1 MSRFRLFCL
10 KNVMFAANSAATA
23 VGAGLLYIIY
33 EYVLR
38 NHQTDQ
44 YVEFH
49 LRTSNYL
56 GAIFALCFAIIIGYE
71 WPIRRYFDKIGSHA
85 SIPVNLQTIVE
96 KRLLNEPFFII
107 GIDLAAW
114 ITAGVTFAIF
124 ERGFGLSWQEIGMNR
139 FDALLTGLVST
150 TLAFFLLER
159 ILQIYLV
166 PHVFPRGNLYHVKG
180 TRRINLA
187 VRLTAVFVA
196 IGLIPLLAILASLYR
211 VSHSNRPPAESFAM
225 FTSGLWT
232 IVPLVM
238 LVGAGLV
245 LILSLNLKKS
255 LDAMVFVLKQVAR
268 GKLGLRVNVTSNDE
282 IGYVGDVIND
292 MTEGL
297 MERDRMR
304 QSLDLAMEVQQ
315 NLLPRGNLKIDGF
328 DIAGKS
334 IYCDET
340 GGDYYDF
347 IIPDE
352 TKDRNIGVA
361 IGDVSGHGIPAALL
375 MATVRSSLRQRL
387 SLPGSIDRVITG
399 VNRQLVRDV
408 EDTGQFMTLFYLNID
423 VANHQLKWV
432 RAGHE
437 PGIFYDPG
445 SDTFEEL
452 KGSGVALGVSEQWPY
467 EMNARIGPAPGQ
479 IIVLSTDGVWEAH
492 NANGEIFGKERF
504 AEVIRQHAAKDA
516 EAIIEAV
523 IAAVNQFQDESGAE
537 DDITLIVIKK
547 EGG

>member
-1 MSRFRLFCL
+1 
-10 KNVMFAANSAATA
+10 MFAANLAATA
-23 VGAGLLYIIY
+23 VGAGLLYVIY
-33 EYVLR
+33 EFVLR
-38 NHQTDQ
+38 DHRTDQ

-49 LRTSNYL
+49 IRISNYL
-56 GAIFALCFAIIIGYE
+56 GAIFTLFFALIIVYE
-71 WPIRRYFDKIGSHA
+71 WPIRRYLGKMGSNS
-85 SIPVNLQTIVE
+85 SIPASLQTNVE
-96 KRLLNEPFFII
+96 KRLLNEPYLII

-114 ITAGVTFAIF
+114 ITAGVTFALF
-124 ERGFGLSWQEIGMNR
+124 ERDFGLSWQEIGMNR

-159 ILQIYLV
+159 VLQFYLV
-166 PHVFPRGNLYHVKG
+166 PYVFPKGRLYNVRG

-187 VRLTAVFVA
+187 VRFYAVFVA
-196 IGLIPLLAILASLYR
+196 ISLIPLLAILGSLYR
-211 VSHSNRPPAESFAM
+211 VTFSRRPPVESFEM
-225 FTSGLWT
+225 FSSGLWT
-232 IVPLVM
+232 IIPIVL

-245 LILSLNLKKS
+245 LIISFNLKKS
-255 LDAMVFVLKQVAR
+255 LDAMVLVLKQVAD
-268 GKLGLRVNVTSNDE
+268 GNLGLRVNVTSNDE

-292 MTEGL
+292 MTAGL
-297 MERDRMR
+297 RERDRLR

-315 NLLPRGNLKIDGF
+315 SLLPKGNLKVSGF

-347 IIPDE
+347 IIAE
-352 TKDRNIGVA
+352 EAEDRNIGVA

-387 SLPGSIDRVITG
+387 SLPGSIDEVITD
-399 VNRQLVRDV
+399 VNRQLANDV
-408 EDTGQFMTLFYLNID
+408 EDTGQFMTMFYLNID
-423 VANHQLKWV
+423 SANRAIKWV

-445 SDTFEEL
+445 SGTFEEL
-452 KGSGVALGVSEQWPY
+452 RGSGVALGVSQEWKY
-467 EMNARIGPAPGQ
+467 EMNERHGLAPGQ

-492 NANGEIFGKERF
+492 NPDGEIFGKDRF
-504 AEVIRQHAAKDA
+504 NEIIRRHAAEEKAEEIIDA
-516 EAIIEAV
+516 V
-523 IAAVNQFQDESGAE
+523 MAAVNQFQGDSGAE
-537 DDITLIVIKK
+537 DDITMIVIKK